1 MKTIISS
8 KNNPIVKRAAALKEK
23 KGRREYGAFLAEG
36 EKMAAECLRSSL
48 QTERAYISEN
58 YAGKR
63 AEEIF
68 ALLEKRGLG
77 EDKITYLSES
87 AFSFPK
93 KKRRR
98 A

>member
-1 MKTIISS
+1 MNTIISS
-8 KNNPIVKRAAALKEK
+8 KSNPAIRRAAALKDK

-36 EKMAAECLRSSL
+36 EKLAAECLRSEMCVL
-48 QTERAYISEN
+48 RAYFSEN

-77 EDKITYLSES
+77 
-87 AFSFPK
+87 
-93 KKRRR
+93 
-98 A
+98 